1 MKKINIV
8 SVLGLIVFMSA
19 CGLMGNST
27 KLQVKWQGKQAT
39 LNGKASYVSLSEVSP
54 IGASFTIAN
63 YEPKKV
69 EGTTAAFEQVKSDEQ
84 LRVTIALRSGKATD
98 YKIQPG
104 EYAMKAPNAT
114 PMTDQ
119 VMIYYWQGGEMYGER
134 NVILSDAEGIVTI
147 TSVTDNSIS
156 GTIDVGN
163 EEKSVKG
170 DFTAKLLKK

>member
-1 MKKINIV
+1 MKRLYV
-8 SVLGLIVFMSA
+8 ASGLGLAMLLSA
-19 CGLMGNST
+19 CGLAGGST
-27 KLQVKWQGKQAT
+27 KLQVKMKGKEMT
-39 LNGKASYVSLSEVSP
+39 LNGKANYVTLSQVSP

-69 EGTTAAFEQVKSDEQ
+69 EGTTAAFDQVKSDEQ
-84 LRVTIALRSGKATD
+84 LRVVISLRSGQATN

-134 NVILSDAEGIVTI
+134 SEVLSDGEGKVTI
-147 TSVTDNSIS
+147 TSVTEDAIS

-163 EEKSVKG
+163 QEKSVKG